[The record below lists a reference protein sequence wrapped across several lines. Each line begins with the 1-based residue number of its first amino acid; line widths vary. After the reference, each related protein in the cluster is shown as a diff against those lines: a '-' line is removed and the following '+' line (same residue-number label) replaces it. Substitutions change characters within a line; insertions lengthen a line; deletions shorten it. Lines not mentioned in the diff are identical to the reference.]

1 MLHARR
7 MEPNPIQEASNLVAV
22 ITELLHYAAVIGST
36 PVERSEIRYAE
47 ALARTLAD
55 HLASM
60 QPEAVLERFPAHS

>member
-1 MLHARR
+1 
-7 MEPNPIQEASNLVAV
+7 MEPNPIQEASNLVTV
-22 ITELLHYAAVIGST
+22 ITELLHYAGAMGAT

-60 QPEAVLERFPAHS
+60 QPQAVLESLPAHS